1 VKTVYNI
8 LPKYITNNMIQFV
21 SETVSDIVLKV
32 IDINKS
38 SVRIQRITPIYMEVK
53 RLFVLS
59 LNGFF
64 IPILS

>member
-1 VKTVYNI
+1 
-8 LPKYITNNMIQFV
+8 MIQFV
-21 SETVSDIVLKV
+21 SETVSDIVLKL

-53 RLFVLS
+53 RLFVLL